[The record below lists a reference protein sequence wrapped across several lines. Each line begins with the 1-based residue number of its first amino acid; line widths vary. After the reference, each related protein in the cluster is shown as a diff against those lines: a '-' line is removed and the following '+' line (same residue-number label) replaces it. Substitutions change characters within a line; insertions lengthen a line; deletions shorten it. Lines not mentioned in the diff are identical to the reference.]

1 MRNRRSTMIM
11 TLQTVTKWPYLAGR
25 QHVIAVLVY
34 SNLDES
40 DALKCFAF
48 DSAWQQN
55 YISDV

>member
-1 MRNRRSTMIM
+1 MIM